1 MCLPIGHVLG
11 NIALVVLDVE
21 DLAQLAAVLTWGDTV
36 QANVKLLAVG
46 RVRVARMS
54 LRVPVAVQLLLFR
67 ALETIVQF
75 CVLWHNKVTL
85 PVYLLPHLAA
95 TYPLAKQFNFLPIFF
110 K

>member
-75 CVLWHNKVTL
+75 CVLWHNKSYTSS
-85 PVYLLPHLAA
+85 LLTAPFGSHV
-95 TYPLAKQFNFLPIFF
+95 PISQTI
-110 K
+110 